1 MLRPARSPAPPLRG
15 DLPFALER
23 GGMGAA
29 GWGAVTAA
37 PPAARAY
44 VMLSPS
50 PVAALTPLTL
60 STWRAA
66 RCPGAR
72 ERGSPARPS
81 PAHRPIEGSDRAA
94 PASSPEGRGAALI
107 RNSNEVTQGA
117 NISGKENMSS
127 GGQDWGDDRVKQTT
141 APRSLKGT
149 LGGAPGGAAVGPRV
163 AFLSK
168 ASRARARL
176 ATLR

>member
-1 MLRPARSPAPPLRG
+1 MLRLARSPAPPLRG

-81 PAHRPIEGSDRAA
+81 PAHGPIEGSDRAA
-94 PASSPEGRGAALI
+94 PRRP
-107 RNSNEVTQGA
+107 
-117 NISGKENMSS
+117 
-127 GGQDWGDDRVKQTT
+127 
-141 APRSLKGT
+141 
-149 LGGAPGGAAVGPRV
+149 
-163 AFLSK
+163 
-168 ASRARARL
+168 
-176 ATLR
+176 LRRRDAGLP